1 MTTTALAPVP
11 KSTPEGRPSAL
22 AVDPFKKGDQ
32 AMSLRVTDGNLVKA
46 QAKATT
52 GIEHLD
58 TALTTLAAVA
68 DIGRGNA
75 ADGAAMA
82 RRVNR
87 ASATLHAL
95 EPQDALDGMLN
106 SLLVGVHAAALAA
119 MSDATR
125 GADEHH
131 SRARCAG
138 AADRLV
144 SAFVK
149 LAELRERRRGGGTV
163 QRVTVEHVTVA
174 AGGQAVIGAVSGSGG
189 GGGGFTG
196 NRSDQPHA
204 QA

>member
-1 MTTTALAPVP
+1 MKIISPLPA
-11 KSTPEGRPSAL
+11 SGTPRPSAL
-22 AVDPFKKGDQ
+22 AVDAPKKGDQ
-32 AMSLRVTDGNLVKA
+32 AMGLHVSDANLVNA

-52 GIEHLD
+52 GMAHLD
-58 TALTTLAAVA
+58 TALTTLVTVA
-68 DIGRGNA
+68 EVGRGNA
-75 ADGAAMA
+75 VDGAAMA

-87 ASATLHAL
+87 AAATLHAL

-119 MSDATR
+119 MSDAAR
-125 GADEHH
+125 GADEYP

-149 LAELRERRRGGGTV
+149 LADLRERRRGCGTV

-174 AGGQAVIGAVSGSGG
+174 AGGQAVIGAVSGGG
-189 GGGGFTG
+189 GGGLTG